1 MDQPTHDTVTYTSM
15 AKNVHET
22 NVVVVVVVVVV
33 VAVFVTVVF
42 YYTSFIFVLVRVY
55 RIKRVNKETHLWHC
69 NTKKAC

>member
-22 NVVVVVVVVVV
+22 NVVVVV

-55 RIKRVNKETHLWHC
+55 RIKRVNNRHC